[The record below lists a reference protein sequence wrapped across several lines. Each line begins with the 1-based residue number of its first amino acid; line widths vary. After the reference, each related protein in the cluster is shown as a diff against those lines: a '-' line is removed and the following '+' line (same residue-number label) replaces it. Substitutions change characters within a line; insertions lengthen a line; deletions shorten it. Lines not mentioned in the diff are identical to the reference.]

1 VSLAPSAMQTSDFDY
16 DLPPEHIAQAP
27 LPERDASRL
36 LVVDRSGEPLR
47 HQRFADLPRLL
58 RAGDRLVVNDARVV
72 PARVYGRREGGTGR
86 IELLLLRRVTGE
98 EGRPTFEV
106 LSRPAR
112 KVTAGDRLLVGES
125 GVPALV
131 LSELDDRRRLVALP
145 AGLDVLEFLNR
156 EGHVPLPPYIHR
168 PDSPDDRDRYQTIFA
183 DRPGAVA
190 APTAGLHFTP
200 ALVEALAR
208 AGIPVTPIT
217 LHVGVAT
224 FTPVIEP
231 DPRNHVMDREYYR
244 IPQEA
249 AEAITRTRR
258 EGGRIVAVGTT
269 VVRALETAEESGN
282 GVWTVQAGD
291 GWTEKFI
298 YPPYTFHV
306 VDALI
311 TNFHLPRSTL
321 LMMVAAFAGLERVRR
336 AYQTAIAEGYRFY
349 SYGDAMLIT

>member
-1 VSLAPSAMQTSDFDY
+1 MHTSDFDY
-16 DLPPEHIAQAP
+16 DLPPERVAQEP

-36 LVVDRSGEPLR
+36 LVLDRTSGALR
-47 HQRFADLPRLL
+47 HERFADLPGLL

-86 IELLLLRRVTGE
+86 IELLLLRRVMGDDAC
-98 EGRPTFEV
+98 PTFEV
-106 LSRPAR
+106 LARPAR
-112 KVTAGDRLLVGES
+112 KVTAGERILVAES
-125 GVPALV
+125 AVPATV
-131 LSELDDRRRLVALP
+131 IRELDDRRRLVAFPDGFDIL
-145 AGLDVLEFLNR
+145 GFLDR

-168 PDSPDDRDRYQTIFA
+168 PDGPADKDRYQTIFA

-200 ALVEALAR
+200 AVVDALGG

-224 FTPVIEP
+224 FTPVLEP
-231 DPRNHVMDREYYR
+231 DPRNHVMDREYFR
-244 IPQEA
+244 IPEEA
-249 AEAITRTRR
+249 AREINRTKRD
-258 EGGRIVAVGTT
+258 GGRIVAVGTT
-269 VVRALETAEESGN
+269 VVRALETAEDPGDES
-282 GVWTVQAGD
+282 WTVRAGD

-298 YPPYTFHV
+298 FPPYTFQV

-321 LMMVAAFAGLERVRR
+321 LMMVAAFAGLEHVRR
-336 AYQTAIAEGYRFY
+336 AYQEAIAEGYRFY